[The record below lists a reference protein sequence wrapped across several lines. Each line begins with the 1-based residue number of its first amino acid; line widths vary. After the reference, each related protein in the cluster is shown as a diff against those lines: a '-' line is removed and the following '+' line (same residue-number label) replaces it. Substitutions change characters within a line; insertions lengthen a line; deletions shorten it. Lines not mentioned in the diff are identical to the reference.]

1 MATIKKKKQSN
12 SVKTRRIWALI
23 LTALLFAGSL
33 FIAFPPQ
40 DKINQGLDIQGGL
53 SVVLAANPEEG
64 QEVTPEDM
72 EKAKSIIETRVNAL
86 GASEASVQIQGD
98 NQILVQIPGLSDS
111 SQALA
116 TIGKTGVLEFARLDS
131 FTDETVK
138 NNIESGNIID
148 YTSVDM
154 PEGDAPTG
162 TLPGLMD
169 YSDAKHITV
178 DSGTYTPL
186 FTGEH
191 ITNVSVGRES
201 DTSQYYAVNI
211 RLDPE
216 ATEAFA
222 TASTELL
229 PTNGKVVILL
239 DNEVNSA
246 PAIQAAI
253 TTGEVSITGNYTLEE
268 ARALQTVLDSGSL
281 PVSFTY
287 EQSQTVGPTL
297 GQGELSAG
305 IMSMI
310 IGIVLVMIYL
320 ILFYKGF
327 GLVPAANMIVFFVL
341 YMGVL
346 GTLSAMGLFSLSLA
360 GIAGIILSIGMTAD
374 SVILSIEKFKEE
386 LKEGRT
392 VKSASEKGV
401 KHAIITSIDADVVS
415 LISALALFFL
425 ATSSIKGFGLT
436 LALGILCDILV
447 MLLFVSPLIRLLAT
461 KCMKYHPKFWG
472 IAYAQELGDVRTG
485 SQNYM
490 LPEQVAEK
498 KEDDKEK
505 KIARKQSE
513 KKAKSAQKERDKA
526 SNERIKEMK
535 KERKAAEKQAKRDEK
550 VQKKE
555 KLAALKE
562 ADAACDA
569 ARKEAKKAEKEA
581 ARAAKKAE
589 KATDEMEAAEDKIK
603 DLEEDGTLTLS
614 EGAEEMFDALDK
626 KAKAD
631 DNFETFVEKV
641 KEAKDRE
648 KAIEEQQP
656 AVSDETDKENAD
668 TASDEII
675 DERTGIEARSSSE
688 VSEILTNISG
698 TDIAEKVLER
708 EEVQDDTIETGPDDS
723 EEYGVADELEI
734 LNPSDHKNRAARRA
748 EAKAKKN
755 EKN

>member
-1 MATIKKKKQSN
+1 MATTKKKKQSN
-12 SVKTRRIWALI
+12 PAKTRRVIAVVM
-23 LTALLFAGSL
+23 TALLFVGSL

-40 DKINQGLDIQGGL
+40 EKINQGLDIQGGL
-53 SVVLAANPEEG
+53 SVVLAANPDDG
-64 QEVTPEDM
+64 QEVTAEDM

-86 GASEASVQIQGD
+86 GASEASVQIQGE

-111 SQALA
+111 TQALA

-148 YTSVDM
+148 YTSIEM
-154 PEGDAPTG
+154 PEGEAPTG
-162 TLPGLMD
+162 ALSGLMD
-169 YSDAKHITV
+169 YSNAKHITA

-191 ITNVSVGRES
+191 ITNVTVDRES

-211 RLDPE
+211 RLDSE
-216 ATEAFA
+216 ASSAFA

-229 PTNGKVVILL
+229 PTNGKIVILL

-268 ARALQTVLDSGSL
+268 AKALQTVLDSGSL

-305 IMSMI
+305 IMSMVL
-310 IGIVLVMIYL
+310 GILLVMLYL
-320 ILFYKGF
+320 LIFYKGF
-327 GLVPAANMIVFFVL
+327 GLIPAANMIVFFVI

-346 GTLSAMGLFSLSLA
+346 GALSAMGLFSLSLA

-374 SVILSIEKFKEE
+374 SVILAIEKFKEE

-392 VKSASEKGV
+392 IKSASEKGV

-415 LISALALFFL
+415 LISALSLFFL

-447 MLLFVSPLIRLLAT
+447 MLVFVSPVIRLLAP

-485 SQNYM
+485 TTNYM
-490 LPEQVAEK
+490 LPEEISEKKASDKEKERARKESAKKSAAARKENDKLAAKKAKELARERKLAEKEEAKAAKAEK
-498 KEDDKEK
+498 KEKLE
-505 KIARKQSE
+505 E
-513 KKAKSAQKERDKA
+513 LKASDAERD
-526 SNERIKEMK
+526 RLRKE
-535 KERKAAEKQAKRDEK
+535 EKRAKR
-550 VQKKE
+550 
-555 KLAALKE
+555 A
-562 ADAACDA
+562 
-569 ARKEAKKAEKEA
+569 
-581 ARAAKKAE
+581 AE
-589 KATDEMEAAEDKIK
+589 KATDDMEAEEAAIKDAEDAGS
-603 DLEEDGTLTLS
+603 LSVEAGEDK
-614 EGAEEMFDALDK
+614 MFDALDT

-641 KEAKDRE
+641 KTAKEKETAADKSAEASIPERPD
-648 KAIEEQQP
+648 AAPEERDD
-656 AVSDETDKENAD
+656 V
-668 TASDEII
+668 
-675 DERTGIEARSSSE
+675 EARSASE
-688 VSEILTNISG
+688 VAEILTSISG
-698 TDIAEKVLER
+698 TDITEKTLVR
-708 EEVQDDTIETGPDDS
+708 EMPDESIVEAGPSDD
-723 EEYGVADELEI
+723 EEYGVASELEE
-734 LNPSDHKNRAARRA
+734 LNPSQHKNRAARRA
-748 EAKAKKN
+748 EAKANKKKKN
-755 EKN
+755 